1 MAGNDLRIGNI
12 AKIYYDTVLNQ
23 STPKQLRL
31 LDAFFPDL
39 LVREVPSDR
48 HTKVPAEFN
57 DLDGYIH
64 AVRCG
69 KGFYTGS
76 SPRVIQILGR
86 LTGTARGS
94 VEKERRTAGMIQ
106 TRIAGD
112 LANDIQ
118 KAEALRDLWAV
129 RFASMDQEQLDL
141 FIDQFTDY
149 LNAMARERTE
159 MSPADRENELFP
171 IREEVFHD
179 LWYNIAAEWTAG
191 YIDGY
196 ANAFTWLTL
205 GALLRDEIY
214 RVIYVYDPQFVP
226 RREHPIHADHDYY
239 YEGDDLDRRF
249 PGIEWYCDRCGAYLN
264 DQEGF
269 DDHHHFWKCRVCGY
283 KNPIGIEEIYD
294 SEEDYR
300 NHIPTDR
307 DMFFKALRERT
318 EELEGTDPPGNE

>member
-1 MAGNDLRIGNI
+1 M
-12 AKIYYDTVLNQ
+12 
-23 STPKQLRL
+23 
-31 LDAFFPDL
+31 
-39 LVREVPSDR
+39 
-48 HTKVPAEFN
+48 
-57 DLDGYIH
+57 
-64 AVRCG
+64 RCG

-76 SPRVIQILGR
+76 STRVIQILGR

-118 KAEALRDLWAV
+118 KAEALRDLWAL

-149 LNAMARERTE
+149 LNAMARERME
-159 MSPADRENELFP
+159 MSPAERENELFP
-171 IREEVFHD
+171 IRDEVFHD

-226 RREHPIHADHDYY
+226 RREHPIHADHDYF

-294 SEEDYR
+294 SEEDYK
-300 NHIPTDR
+300 NHIPTDK

-318 EELEGTDPPGNE
+318 EELEEEDPSQDP

>member
-1 MAGNDLRIGNI
+1 MAGIDLRIGNI
-12 AKIYYDTVLNQ
+12 AQIYYDTVLNQ

-48 HTKVPAEFN
+48 HTKIPAEFN
-57 DLDGYIH
+57 DLDGYIY

-76 SPRVIQILGR
+76 STRVIQILGR
-86 LTGTARGS
+86 LIGTARGS

-112 LANDIQ
+112 LANDVQ
-118 KAEALRDLWAV
+118 RVTDLRDLWAV
-129 RFASMDQEQLDL
+129 RFASLDEAQMDL
-141 FIDQFTDY
+141 FVGQFTAY
-149 LNAMARERTE
+149 LNAMYKDRME

-171 IREEVFHD
+171 IRDEVFHD

-191 YIDGY
+191 YMDGY
-196 ANAFTWLTL
+196 ANAFTWLIL

-226 RREHPIHADHDYY
+226 RREHPIHADHDYF

-269 DDHHHFWKCRVCGY
+269 DDRLHSWKCRVCGY
-283 KNPIGIEEIYD
+283 RNPIEIEEIYD
-294 SEEDYR
+294 SEEDYL
-300 NHIPTDR
+300 NGTPTDR
-307 DMFFKALRERT
+307 DMFFRALRERT
-318 EELEGTDPPGNE
+318 KELEEDAPS